1 MTSNLTSEHLQS
13 STLWFGV
20 IATVLS
26 SLFAYLMWMTG
37 IYGSIELALLEV
49 PATILASVLC
59 WWLCIVHPQRV
70 SILRGGMASLLSG
83 ICGHLLFMIWLLM
96 WPTLLVIYQHPILF
110 LPMLV
115 TVSTALAVFIIPLG
129 ALFFL
134 ISNASRL
141 IAGRQRTMLSKL
153 RHQHIAVL
161 SLLVA
166 TLLIVLTVFI
176 TPLGALFVLMWG
188 SPGGLLAWYLRR
200 TVLSKAK
207 ADQQAQAPL
216 QQASQYF
223 R

>member
-13 STLWFGV
+13 STLRFGV
-20 IATVLS
+20 IAAVLS

-49 PATILASVLC
+49 PATILTSVLC

-70 SILRGGMASLLSG
+70 SILRGDMASLLSG
-83 ICGHLLFMIWLLM
+83 ICGHLLFMIWLFM

-115 TVSTALAVFIIPLG
+115 AVATALAVFIIPLG

-134 ISNASRL
+134 ISNASGL
-141 IAGRQRTMLSKL
+141 IAGHQSAILSKL

-161 SLLVA
+161 SLLVT
-166 TLLIVLTVFI
+166 TLLIVLTAFI
-176 TPLGALFVLMWG
+176 TPLGALFVLMWA
-188 SPGGLLAWYLRR
+188 SPGGLLAWHLHHR
-200 TVLSKAK
+200 VLSDAK
-207 ADQQAQAPL
+207 IDQQAQVPL
-216 QQASQYF
+216 QQASQHF